1 MAILQH
7 HILSFELN
15 VDQALHSLAVSTR
28 LHLQANEGSHL
39 CRDGSLLHLRSHR
52 HRLRYIYLYSLR
64 RVLGFCQKTVRE
76 VCQSRCVSCSTHTI
90 LTSHDASLITTSMYH
105 ANAGLNISTD
115 LLVAVLPVRA
125 IWKLQIA
132 MRQKLALLF
141 ILTIG
146 WLYVSLFHSLS
157 AKLAHCPSAHTPIA

>member
-1 MAILQH
+1 
-7 HILSFELN
+7 
-15 VDQALHSLAVSTR
+15 
-28 LHLQANEGSHL
+28 
-39 CRDGSLLHLRSHR
+39 
-52 HRLRYIYLYSLR
+52 
-64 RVLGFCQKTVRE
+64 
-76 VCQSRCVSCSTHTI
+76 
-90 LTSHDASLITTSMYH
+90 MYH

-146 WLYVSLFHSLS
+146 WL
-157 AKLAHCPSAHTPIA
+157 